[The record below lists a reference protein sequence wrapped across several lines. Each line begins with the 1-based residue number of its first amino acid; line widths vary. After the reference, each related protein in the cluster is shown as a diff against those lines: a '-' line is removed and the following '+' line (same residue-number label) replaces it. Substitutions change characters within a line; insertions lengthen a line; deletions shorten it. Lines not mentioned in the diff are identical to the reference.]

1 MSDDLCSLTATQL
14 LRLYRKKALSPVDV
28 VRAVLQRI
36 EEHNP
41 RLNAFNFIAPDALT
55 AAKTSE
61 ARWAKG
67 EPLGPLDGVPTSI
80 KDILLTRSWPT
91 LRGSQTVN
99 PKGPWNDDAPA
110 VARLREAGAVLL
122 GKTTTPEFGWKGV
135 TDSALTGITRNPWN
149 TDCTPGGSSGGGA
162 AAVAAG
168 MGPLTIGTDGGG
180 SIRIPCGF
188 TGLFGLK
195 PSFGRVPAWPL
206 SPFGTVAH
214 LGPMTRTVAD
224 AALMMNVLT
233 LPDARDWH
241 ALPYDA
247 RDYRVGLEDGI
258 KGMRIAFSP
267 DLGYAK
273 VDYEVAALVRE
284 AVHVL
289 AELGAYVE
297 EVGPIFES
305 PAEIFRVHWYAGAA
319 YVLSALPAELRKL
332 VDQGMREV
340 ASEGAKITLKQHM
353 DAVQNRGALGVA
365 MNAFHTQYDLLVTP
379 TLPIPAF
386 QAGREVPE
394 GSGMKRWT
402 EWTPFSYP
410 FNLTQQPAATV
421 PCGLTSAGL
430 PVGMQIVGPRYAD
443 ALVLRVARAFES
455 ARPFQMPDMSVVS
468 EPQPME
474 TPAPVDLGGAHEPK
488 ATPSAPE
495 VAAPKAAPATPRPA
509 PAPTASGAPQTAPA
523 ATPPVAEQAKKDRTG
538 TMKPAAPEAPR
549 AKDSTGTMKPAAPEA
564 ARAKDSTGTM
574 KPTAPEAA
582 RAKDSTGTMKPAA
595 PETARAKDSTGTTK
609 PAAPAAP
616 QAPAPEAA
624 PPARPA
630 SPDQTGRERGI
641 DATTIVLPPRKPQ

>member
-1 MSDDLCSLTATQL
+1 MASMSDDLCTLSATQL
-14 LRLYRKKALSPVDV
+14 LRLYRSKVVSPVDV
-28 VRAVLQRI
+28 ARAVLKRI

-41 RLNAFNFIAPDALT
+41 RLNAFNFIAPDAIT
-55 AAKTSE
+55 SAKASE
-61 ARWAKG
+61 ARWARG
-67 EPLGPLDGVPTSI
+67 EPIGALDGVPTSI

-110 VARLREAGAVLL
+110 VARLREAGAMLL

-149 TDCTPGGSSGGGA
+149 PERTPGGSSGGGA

-224 AALMMNVLT
+224 AALMLNVLS

-241 ALPYDA
+241 ALPYDP
-247 RDYRVGLEDGI
+247 RDYRVGLDDGI
-258 KGMRIAFSP
+258 KGLRIAYSP
-267 DLGYAK
+267 DLGYVK

-284 AVHVL
+284 AVQIF
-289 AELGAYVE
+289 AELGAHVE
-297 EVGPIFES
+297 EVGPGFEN

-319 YVLSALPAELRKL
+319 YVLSALTAEQRRL
-332 VDQGMREV
+332 VDPGLREV
-340 ASEGAKITLKQHM
+340 ATEGAKVTLKQHM

-365 MNAFHTQYDLLVTP
+365 MNAFHSQYDLLLTP

-386 QAGREVPE
+386 EAGKEVPE

-421 PCGLTSAGL
+421 PCGFTSAGL
-430 PVGMQIVGPRYAD
+430 PVGLQIVGPRYAD
-443 ALVLRVARAFES
+443 ALVLRAARAFES
-455 ARPFQMPDMSVVS
+455 ARPFQMPDMNAAPEAQAS
-468 EPQPME
+468 EAEAAAE
-474 TPAPVDLGGAHEPK
+474 TAVDEKSAPAAETAAGA
-488 ATPSAPE
+488 ASAANNAAAAPE
-495 VAAPKAAPATPRPA
+495 VSGSVNAPASAGGAPATPAAQPSHGA
-509 PAPTASGAPQTAPA
+509 DGTATMTSAKPVADPTGSVAPQ
-523 ATPPVAEQAKKDRTG
+523 
-538 TMKPAAPEAPR
+538 KPAAEGDAP
-549 AKDSTGTMKPAAPEA
+549 AKRSGPDTTGTLGGAA
-564 ARAKDSTGTM
+564 D
-574 KPTAPEAA
+574 
-582 RAKDSTGTMKPAA
+582 
-595 PETARAKDSTGTTK
+595 
-609 PAAPAAP
+609 
-616 QAPAPEAA
+616 
-624 PPARPA
+624 
-630 SPDQTGRERGI
+630 
-641 DATTIVLPPRKPQ
+641 TTIVLPPRKRS